1 MGIAFSRSADGITW
15 RESRVAGPFD
25 LAIAPNAG
33 GLFLGD
39 YQALTSIGAVFVPFY
54 VQTNNGNLSNRT
66 DVFAEL
72 ATMASSAAA
81 QASAEKSTAESEAR
95 LPARVAEVSR
105 PTAISEQFRRR
116 VHDAIVQTM
125 QRRVPAWEEV
135 MRRKNAAADEP

>member
-81 QASAEKSTAESEAR
+81 QAFGGK
-95 LPARVAEVSR
+95 VH
-105 PTAISEQFRRR
+105 RR
-116 VHDAIVQTM
+116 IGG
-125 QRRVPAWEEV
+125 
-135 MRRKNAAADEP
+135 AATGPRG